1 MVVII
6 DVSGIGLMPVVG
18 VNDVAAIIL
27 ELGTAADEVRRL
39 WGRIVSGNRFGLL
52 SPHRFNVLID
62 ILGLFR
68 ILFKIFVIGFWQQI
82 DILVIFWFVFWRV
95 NIRFGVDFPILL
107 LRIDSAIVD
116 RLVCIYLLLFI
127 FDSLVL
133 LNG

>member
-6 DVSGIGLMPVVG
+6 DVNGIGFVPVVSIY
-18 VNDVAAIIL
+18 DVAAIIF
-27 ELGTAADEVRRL
+27 ELRTTAGWFRRL
-39 WGRIVSGNRFGLL
+39 WGRIVSGKWLGLL

-68 ILFKIFVIGFWQQI
+68 LLFKIFVILFWQQV
-82 DILVIFWFVFWRV
+82 DIVFIFWFVLWRV
-95 NIRFGVDFPILL
+95 NIRLSVDFPILL

-116 RLVCIYLLLFI
+116 RLVYIHLLFPI

-133 LNG
+133 LDG